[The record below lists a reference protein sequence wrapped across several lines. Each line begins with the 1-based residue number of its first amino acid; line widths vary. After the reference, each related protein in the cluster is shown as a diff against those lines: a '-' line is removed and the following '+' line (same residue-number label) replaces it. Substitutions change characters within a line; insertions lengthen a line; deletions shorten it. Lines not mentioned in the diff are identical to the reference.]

1 MKIISMMILTALL
14 MAGLAK
20 VPVGMIGIGIGNVY
34 ADDNWYVGNGV
45 KQNMHVT
52 YKIQNHDTNQGQP
65 FTMTIYFKNHN
76 DTGHYWVAPVFVNDQ
91 GEIINGTFNL
101 SDLDLTALGSS
112 KIPPA
117 LLPYKNAYAS
127 SLEWLA
133 AFVAKPGQSLTAQ
146 YWGKIAAIGGSPI
159 APSGTQTIT
168 VSAGTFPT
176 TIIKW
181 HKGVD
186 NVIWI
191 NKDFPYPIK
200 AQTYADTTTGN
211 PPIQYAFEL
220 LATGQGQPPIPKSVI
235 EIPKSP
241 IMLQTARGTYY
252 IELFFPP
259 AITTGNET
267 KFGILFRDNA
277 QNPISEVSYSFKIT
291 DKNGTAIVDLHDQ
304 KAPDG
309 TSIQKVKFEKPGPI
323 TVTVFIN
330 AVGGSPMG
338 DFVESSDFK
347 LAVSEAGQ
355 NAASTFAS
363 TASNTTST
371 ASNTTSTASTS
382 NQTSTQNS
390 TQ

>member
-1 MKIISMMILTALL
+1 MIVIKRGESKFIMKNFAMVILTALIL
-14 MAGLAK
+14 AGLAK
-20 VPVGMIGIGIGNVY
+20 IPVSLFGNVY
-34 ADDNWYVGNGV
+34 AADDNWYVGNGV
-45 KQNMHVT
+45 KPNMYVT

-65 FTMTIYFKNHN
+65 FTMTIYFKEHN
-76 DTGHYWVAPVFVNDQ
+76 DTGRYWVAPVFVNDQ
-91 GEIINGTFNL
+91 GEIINGTFHL

-112 KIPPA
+112 QIPPA
-117 LLPYKNAYAS
+117 LLTYKNAYAS

-186 NVIWI
+186 NIIWI

-220 LATGQGQPPIPKSVI
+220 LATGQGQPPIPKSVL
-235 EIPKSP
+235 ELPKSP
-241 IMLQTARGTYY
+241 LILQTARGTYY

-267 KFGILFRDNA
+267 KFGILFMDNA
-277 QNPISEVSYSFKIT
+277 QKGITQVSYSFKII

-304 KAPDG
+304 KAQDG
-309 TSIQKVKFEKPGPI
+309 TGIQKVKFEKPGPI
-323 TVTVFIN
+323 TVRVSID
-330 AVGGSPMG
+330 AVGGSNMG
-338 DFVESSDFK
+338 DFVESADFK
-347 LAVSEAGQ
+347 LAATDMGQ
-355 NAASTFAS
+355 NATQNA
-363 TASNTTST
+363 
-371 ASNTTSTASTS
+371 
-382 NQTSTQNS
+382 TQNS

>member
-1 MKIISMMILTALL
+1 MIVIKRGKSKFIMKNFAMVILTALIL
-14 MAGLAK
+14 AGLAK
-20 VPVGMIGIGIGNVY
+20 IPVSLFGNVY
-34 ADDNWYVGNGV
+34 AADDNWYVGNGV
-45 KQNMHVT
+45 KPNMYVT

-65 FTMTIYFKNHN
+65 FTMTIYFKEHN
-76 DTGHYWVAPVFVNDQ
+76 DTGRYWVAPVFVNDQ
-91 GEIINGTFNL
+91 GEIINGTFHL

-112 KIPPA
+112 QIPPA
-117 LLPYKNAYAS
+117 LLTYKNAYAS

-186 NVIWI
+186 NIIWI

-220 LATGQGQPPIPKSVI
+220 LATGQGQPPIPKSVL
-235 EIPKSP
+235 ELPKSP
-241 IMLQTARGTYY
+241 LILQTARGTYY

-267 KFGILFRDNA
+267 KFGILFMDNA
-277 QNPISEVSYSFKIT
+277 QKGITQVSYSFKII

-304 KAPDG
+304 KAQDG
-309 TSIQKVKFEKPGPI
+309 TGIQKVKFEKPGPI
-323 TVTVFIN
+323 TVRVSID
-330 AVGGSPMG
+330 AVGGSNMG
-338 DFVESSDFK
+338 DFVESADFK
-347 LAVSEAGQ
+347 LAATDMGQ
-355 NAASTFAS
+355 NA
-363 TASNTTST
+363 
-371 ASNTTSTASTS
+371 
-382 NQTSTQNS
+382 TQNA
-390 TQ
+390 TQNFTQ

>member
-1 MKIISMMILTALL
+1 MIVIKRGKSKFIMKNFAMVILTALIL
-14 MAGLAK
+14 AGLAK
-20 VPVGMIGIGIGNVY
+20 IPVSLFGNVY

-45 KQNMHVT
+45 KPNMYVA

-65 FTMTIYFKNHN
+65 FTMTIYFKEHN
-76 DTGHYWVAPVFVNDQ
+76 DTGRYWVAPVFVNDQ
-91 GEIINGTFNL
+91 GEIINGTFHL

-112 KIPPA
+112 QIPPA
-117 LLPYKNAYAS
+117 LLTYKNAYAS

-186 NVIWI
+186 NIIWI

-220 LATGQGQPPIPKSVI
+220 LATGQGQPPIPKSVL
-235 EIPKSP
+235 ELPKSP
-241 IMLQTARGTYY
+241 LILQTARGTYY

-267 KFGILFRDNA
+267 KFGILFMDNA
-277 QNPISEVSYSFKIT
+277 QKVITQVSYGFKII
-291 DKNGTAIVDLHDQ
+291 DKNGTAIIDLHDQ
-304 KAPDG
+304 KAQEG
-309 TSIQKVKFEKPGPI
+309 TAIQKVKFEKPGPI
-323 TVTVFIN
+323 TVRVSID
-330 AVGGSPMG
+330 AVGGSNMG
-338 DFVESSDFK
+338 DFVESADFK
-347 LAVSEAGQ
+347 LAVTDMGQ
-355 NAASTFAS
+355 N
-363 TASNTTST
+363 
-371 ASNTTSTASTS
+371 
-382 NQTSTQNS
+382 TQNS
-390 TQ
+390 TSTSTSAQNSTQ

>member
-1 MKIISMMILTALL
+1 MIVIKRGESKFIMKNFAMVILTALIL
-14 MAGLAK
+14 AGLAK
-20 VPVGMIGIGIGNVY
+20 IPVSLFGNVY
-34 ADDNWYVGNGV
+34 AADDNWYVGNGV
-45 KQNMHVT
+45 KPNMYVT

-65 FTMTIYFKNHN
+65 FTMTIYFKEHN
-76 DTGHYWVAPVFVNDQ
+76 DTGRYWVAPVFVNDQ
-91 GEIINGTFNL
+91 GEIINGTFHL

-112 KIPPA
+112 QIPPA
-117 LLPYKNAYAS
+117 LLTYKNAYAS

-186 NVIWI
+186 NIIWI

-220 LATGQGQPPIPKSVI
+220 LATGQGQPPIPKSVL
-235 EIPKSP
+235 ELPKSP
-241 IMLQTARGTYY
+241 LILQTARGTYY

-267 KFGILFRDNA
+267 KFGILFMDNA
-277 QNPISEVSYSFKIT
+277 QKGITQVSYSFKII

-304 KAPDG
+304 KAQDG
-309 TSIQKVKFEKPGPI
+309 TGIQKVKFEKPGPI
-323 TVTVFIN
+323 TVRVSID
-330 AVGGSPMG
+330 AVGGSNMG
-338 DFVESSDFK
+338 DFVESADFK
-347 LAVSEAGQ
+347 LAATDMG
-355 NAASTFAS
+355 
-363 TASNTTST
+363 
-371 ASNTTSTASTS
+371 
-382 NQTSTQNS
+382 QNS
-390 TQ
+390 TQNFTQ

>member
-1 MKIISMMILTALL
+1 MSTMTFISTVMLVTILM

-20 VPVGMIGIGIGNVY
+20 VPVGMIGVGVGNVY

-45 KQNMHVT
+45 KPNMYATFKV
-52 YKIQNHDTNQGQP
+52 QNHDTNQGQP
-65 FTMTIYFKNHN
+65 FTMTIYFKDHN

-91 GEIINGTFNL
+91 GQIINGTFNL

-112 KIPPA
+112 KIPPT

-127 SLEWLA
+127 SLQWLA

-168 VSAGTFPT
+168 VPAGTFPT

-220 LATGQGQPPIPKSVI
+220 QATGQGQPPIPKSVI
-235 EIPKSP
+235 ELPKSP

-259 AITTGNET
+259 SITTGNET

-277 QNPISEVSYSFKIT
+277 QNPISEVSYGFKIT
-291 DKNGTAIVDLHDQ
+291 DKNGTAVVDLKDQ

-323 TVTVFIN
+323 TATVSID

-347 LAVSEAGQ
+347 LGVSEAGHSQ
-355 NAASTFAS
+355 NATSS
-363 TASNTTST
+363 STST
-371 ASNTTSTASTS
+371 SAP
-382 NQTSTQNS
+382 NQTSAQNS

>member
-1 MKIISMMILTALL
+1 MNLACTDIIMIVIKRGKSKFIMKNFAMVILTAFIL
-14 MAGLAK
+14 AGLAK
-20 VPVGMIGIGIGNVY
+20 IPVSLFGNVY

-45 KQNMHVT
+45 KPNMYVT

-65 FTMTIYFKNHN
+65 FTMTIYFKEHN
-76 DTGHYWVAPVFVNDQ
+76 DTGRYWVAPVFVNDQ
-91 GEIINGTFNL
+91 GEIINGTFHL

-112 KIPPA
+112 QIPPA
-117 LLPYKNAYAS
+117 LLTYKNAYAS

-186 NVIWI
+186 NIIWI

-220 LATGQGQPPIPKSVI
+220 LATGQGQPPIPKSVL
-235 EIPKSP
+235 ELPKSP
-241 IMLQTARGTYY
+241 LILQTARGTYY

-259 AITTGNET
+259 AIITGNET
-267 KFGILFRDNA
+267 KFGILFMDNT
-277 QNPISEVSYSFKIT
+277 QKGITQVSYSFKII

-304 KAPDG
+304 KAQDG
-309 TSIQKVKFEKPGPI
+309 TGIQKVKFEKPGPI
-323 TVTVFIN
+323 TVRVSID
-330 AVGGSPMG
+330 AVGGSNMG
-338 DFVESSDFK
+338 DFVESADFK
-347 LAVSEAGQ
+347 LAVTDMGQ
-355 NAASTFAS
+355 N
-363 TASNTTST
+363 
-371 ASNTTSTASTS
+371 
-382 NQTSTQNS
+382 TQNS
-390 TQ
+390 TSTSTSAQNSTQ

>member
-1 MKIISMMILTALL
+1 MIVIKRGESKFIMKNFAMVILTALIL
-14 MAGLAK
+14 AGLAK
-20 VPVGMIGIGIGNVY
+20 IPVSLFGNVY
-34 ADDNWYVGNGV
+34 AADDNWYVGNGV
-45 KQNMHVT
+45 KPNMYVT

-65 FTMTIYFKNHN
+65 FTMTIYFKEHN
-76 DTGHYWVAPVFVNDQ
+76 DTGRYWVAPVFVNDQ
-91 GEIINGTFNL
+91 GEIINGTFHL

-112 KIPPA
+112 QIPPA
-117 LLPYKNAYAS
+117 LLTYKNAYAS

-186 NVIWI
+186 NIIWI

-220 LATGQGQPPIPKSVI
+220 LATGQGQPPIPKSVL
-235 EIPKSP
+235 ELPKSP
-241 IMLQTARGTYY
+241 LILQTARGTYY

-267 KFGILFRDNA
+267 KFGILFMDNA
-277 QNPISEVSYSFKIT
+277 QKGITQVSYSFKII

-304 KAPDG
+304 KAQDG
-309 TSIQKVKFEKPGPI
+309 TGIQKVKFEKPGPI
-323 TVTVFIN
+323 TVRVSID
-330 AVGGSPMG
+330 AVGGSNMG
-338 DFVESSDFK
+338 DFVESADFK
-347 LAVSEAGQ
+347 LAATDMGQ
-355 NAASTFAS
+355 NA
-363 TASNTTST
+363 
-371 ASNTTSTASTS
+371 
-382 NQTSTQNS
+382 TQNA
-390 TQ
+390 TQNFTQ

>member
-1 MKIISMMILTALL
+1 MIVIKRGKSKFIMKNFAMVILTAFIL
-14 MAGLAK
+14 AGLAK
-20 VPVGMIGIGIGNVY
+20 IPVSLFGNVY

-45 KQNMHVT
+45 KPNMYVT

-65 FTMTIYFKNHN
+65 FTMTIYFKEHN
-76 DTGHYWVAPVFVNDQ
+76 DTGRYWVAPVFVNDQ
-91 GEIINGTFNL
+91 GEIINGTFHL

-112 KIPPA
+112 QIPPA
-117 LLPYKNAYAS
+117 LLTYKNAYAS

-186 NVIWI
+186 NIIWI

-220 LATGQGQPPIPKSVI
+220 LATGQGQPPIPKSVL
-235 EIPKSP
+235 ELPKSP
-241 IMLQTARGTYY
+241 LILQTARGTYY

-259 AITTGNET
+259 AIITGNET
-267 KFGILFRDNA
+267 KFGILFMDNT
-277 QNPISEVSYSFKIT
+277 QKGITQVSYSFKII

-304 KAPDG
+304 KAQDG
-309 TSIQKVKFEKPGPI
+309 TGIQKVKFEKPGPI
-323 TVTVFIN
+323 TVRVSID
-330 AVGGSPMG
+330 AVGGSNMG
-338 DFVESSDFK
+338 DFVESADFK
-347 LAVSEAGQ
+347 LAVTDMA
-355 NAASTFAS
+355 
-363 TASNTTST
+363 
-371 ASNTTSTASTS
+371 
-382 NQTSTQNS
+382 TQNS
-390 TQ
+390 TSTSAQNSTQ

>member
-1 MKIISMMILTALL
+1 MIVIKRGKSKFIMKNFAMVILTAFIL
-14 MAGLAK
+14 AGLAK
-20 VPVGMIGIGIGNVY
+20 IPVSLFGNVY

-45 KQNMHVT
+45 KPNMYVT

-65 FTMTIYFKNHN
+65 FTMTIYFKEHN
-76 DTGHYWVAPVFVNDQ
+76 DTGRYWVAPVFVNDQ
-91 GEIINGTFNL
+91 GEIINGTFHL

-112 KIPPA
+112 QIPPA
-117 LLPYKNAYAS
+117 LLTYKNAYAS

-186 NVIWI
+186 NIIWI

-220 LATGQGQPPIPKSVI
+220 LATGQGQPPIPKSVL
-235 EIPKSP
+235 ELPKSP
-241 IMLQTARGTYY
+241 LILQTARGTYY

-259 AITTGNET
+259 AIITGNET
-267 KFGILFRDNA
+267 KFGILFMDNT
-277 QNPISEVSYSFKIT
+277 QKGITQVSYSFKII

-304 KAPDG
+304 KAQDG
-309 TSIQKVKFEKPGPI
+309 TGIQKVKFEKPGPI
-323 TVTVFIN
+323 TVRVSID
-330 AVGGSPMG
+330 AVGGSNMG
-338 DFVESSDFK
+338 DFVESADFK
-347 LAVSEAGQ
+347 LAVTDMGQ
-355 NAASTFAS
+355 N
-363 TASNTTST
+363 
-371 ASNTTSTASTS
+371 
-382 NQTSTQNS
+382 TQNS
-390 TQ
+390 TSTSTSAQNSTQ